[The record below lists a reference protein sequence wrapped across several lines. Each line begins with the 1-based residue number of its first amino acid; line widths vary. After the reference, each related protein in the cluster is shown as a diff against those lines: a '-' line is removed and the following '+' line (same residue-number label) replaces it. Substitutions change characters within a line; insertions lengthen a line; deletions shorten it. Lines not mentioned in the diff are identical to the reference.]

1 MIEPPYSVNPEE
13 NTPDSLG
20 IMSMLEYNRDDIPP
34 QAVNDHLLDCQVDY
48 LVININNNISLSYMQ
63 RLHWQIVATTTSYHI
78 LQYQDPVFSTAPLS
92 AAGLK
97 TEEVEVVIPGLT
109 EEYHFL
115 FLADL
120 HIITENDEIS
130 PVELENIQSRLLWSS
145 VSAEAT
151 AAGYWDMLPDILD
164 SCNADAVLLGGDML
178 DFCSTSNI
186 ACLKQGLDRLVTPYM
201 YVRAD
206 HDIYPFWCEGIMEDQ
221 CQTLHNEIDGNQEC
235 WYMELPEFCVAGLSN
250 STDQI
255 TESGLQQM
263 KEILSKGK
271 PVILL
276 THVPYKSLIDDSLQK
291 ASKKV
296 WQERAL
302 VWGEDCNYQ
311 PDQNTEELM
320 NLIYAENSPVKEILC
335 GHLHFSW
342 DGYIT
347 ENTHE
352 HVFSPAFTQTVGVI
366 TVKGQ

>member
-1 MIEPPYSVNPEE
+1 
-13 NTPDSLG
+13 
-20 IMSMLEYNRDDIPP
+20 
-34 QAVNDHLLDCQVDY
+34 
-48 LVININNNISLSYMQ
+48 
-63 RLHWQIVATTTSYHI
+63 
-78 LQYQDPVFSTAPLS
+78 
-92 AAGLK
+92 
-97 TEEVEVVIPGLT
+97 
-109 EEYHFL
+109 
-115 FLADL
+115 
-120 HIITENDEIS
+120 
-130 PVELENIQSRLLWSS
+130 
-145 VSAEAT
+145 
-151 AAGYWDMLPDILD
+151 
-164 SCNADAVLLGGDML
+164 
-178 DFCSTSNI
+178 
-186 ACLKQGLDRLVTPYM
+186 
-201 YVRAD
+201 
-206 HDIYPFWCEGIMEDQ
+206 
-221 CQTLHNEIDGNQEC
+221 
-235 WYMELPEFCVAGLSN
+235 MELPELCVAGLSN